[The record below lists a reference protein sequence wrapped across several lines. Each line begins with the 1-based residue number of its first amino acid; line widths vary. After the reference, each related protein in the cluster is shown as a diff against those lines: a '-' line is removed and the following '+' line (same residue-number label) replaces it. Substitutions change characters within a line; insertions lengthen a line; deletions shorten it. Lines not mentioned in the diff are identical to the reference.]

1 MAGEDAVSYIF
12 GGNTG
17 LTYEQLKRRRAV
29 ALALASQRRGYP
41 KTVGEGMTY
50 LGESIGDMLA
60 ERRLDTAE
68 KEYMAR
74 QERLMAP
81 TMPGA
86 APAPVSAPA
95 RPGAA
100 PTPII
105 PPAAPR
111 PPSAPVRPQ
120 PSQGYGGQA
129 APAAPP
135 ASAAGPAPSITATPV
150 LPSGPSSEDVTSGP
164 PPSEFAMGGILNAA
178 PIAAPNLEPAF
189 PGEEG
194 ASSTAGILPSSGYL
208 PPATAAAP
216 PSQSPCPPGDGA
228 SCTCWSDGYGRV
240 ASWAGQCAADERI
253 TADRSGTAKQYHAA
267 ARR

>member
-60 ERRLDTAE
+60 ERRLDAAE
-68 KEYMAR
+68 KGYLAK
-74 QERLMAP
+74 QSATLAGL
-81 TMPGA
+81 MPGA
-86 APAPVSAPA
+86 PSAAPVSAPA

-111 PPSAPVRPQ
+111 PPSAPVRP
-120 PSQGYGGQA
+120 PP

-135 ASAAGPAPSITATPV
+135 ATTVAPAPSITAMPVRPTPTD
-150 LPSGPSSEDVTSGP
+150 PYGATEGT
-164 PPSEFAMGGILNAA
+164 GGGF
-178 PIAAPNLEPAF
+178 EP
-189 PGEEG
+189 GQH
-194 ASSTAGILPSSGYL
+194 
-208 PPATAAAP
+208 
-216 PSQSPCPPGDGA
+216 SQSGTDCDAWIARCLPRRGGRA
-228 SCTCWSDGYGRV
+228 RSRGWS
-240 ASWAGQCAADERI
+240 
-253 TADRSGTAKQYHAA
+253 
-267 ARR
+267 